1 MPGDAS
7 SMRVATASCSN
18 TDTEIYW
25 EEAGVH
31 RKSESTRRSR
41 VYLKADASFALEYTG
56 KI

>member
-1 MPGDAS
+1 
-7 SMRVATASCSN
+7 MRVATASCSN